1 MRQIDEDKISRLGLT
16 IAISERTGDV
26 LKGHARGKEEVI
38 RRAIDVFNQVLLQAP
53 TVDQWH
59 YPSRGEY
66 PTEGEK
72 VLIFYENDG
81 VLDTCL
87 GDYSYCEPA
96 EDESFKA
103 DFYWN
108 KENLDPLDDR
118 QVKCWQYIIPP
129 KEKA

>member
-1 MRQIDEDKISRLGLT
+1 MRAVDADKLLEEWD
-16 IAISERTGDV
+16 ERTDDHRITDSEFHRMINEDLPLIELG
-26 LKGHARGKEEVI
+26 
-38 RRAIDVFNQVLLQAP
+38 
-53 TVDQWH
+53 WH
-59 YPSRGEY
+59 YPSKGEY

-72 VLIFYENDG
+72 VLILYKDDDG

-118 QVKCWQYIIPP
+118 QVECWQYIVPP
-129 KEKA
+129 EEV